1 MHECMDELMHLQ
13 ELDLFR
19 KEISEDVTKDF
30 GAIERELVNDLT
42 KLEKGLLGK

>member
-1 MHECMDELMHLQ
+1 MHTYTHPLQ

-19 KEISEDVTKDF
+19 KEVAEDVTKDI